1 MWTYKMSAL
10 TMWRQLPWAAQ
21 FPIAATAAIVT
32 LLALIWALTG
42 FGGLGLDA
50 TATVGAVLGIVFT
63 IALAVALMTLM
74 FYSNRSGMDDLVRDA
89 GEPGVQSGEDGSHNG
104 QADQPTR

>member
-1 MWTYKMSAL
+1 MSAL
-10 TMWRQLPWAAQ
+10 MVWRQLPWVAR
-21 FPIAATAAIVT
+21 FPIAATCGVVV

-63 IALAVALMTLM
+63 IALAVALMTLI
-74 FYSNRSGMDDLVRDA
+74 FYSEGDGMDGSLAEA
-89 GEPGVQSGEDGSHNG
+89 GKATIQSGEDGSRD
-104 QADQPTR
+104 APPEERAT

>member
-1 MWTYKMSAL
+1 MNVLSL
-10 TMWRQLPWAAQ
+10 WRQLPWTAQ
-21 FPIAATAAIVT
+21 FAIGCATGIVS

-63 IALAVALMTLM
+63 IALAVGLMTLM
-74 FYSNRSGMDDLVRDA
+74 FYSNRSGMDDLVADA
-89 GEPGVQSGEDGSHNG
+89 GKPAVQEEEIDSVDGKL
-104 QADQPTR
+104 DQRAQ